1 MSVITLATVV
11 VYFGRSYKD
20 C

>member
-11 VYFGRSYKD
+11 VYFGRSDKD